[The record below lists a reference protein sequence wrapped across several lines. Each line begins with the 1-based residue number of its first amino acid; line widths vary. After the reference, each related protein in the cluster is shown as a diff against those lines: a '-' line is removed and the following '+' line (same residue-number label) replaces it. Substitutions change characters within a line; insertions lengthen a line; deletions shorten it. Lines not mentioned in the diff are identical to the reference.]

1 MDISIKNLLLAGI
14 GAVSVTFEK
23 GMEMIEDLVKKGEL
37 TVSQGKELTDE
48 LKRKATAQM
57 TQKPEEQP
65 LTVNKLKEVL
75 STLQLVTKDE
85 FEALNERIKRLES
98 K

>member
-14 GAVSVTFEK
+14 GAVSATFEK
-23 GMEMIEDLVKKGEL
+23 GMEMVDDLVKKGEL
-37 TVSQGKELTDE
+37 TISQGKELTDE

-57 TQKPEEQP
+57 GQKPSEQP
-65 LTVNKLKEVL
+65 LTAEQLKQIL
-75 STLQLVTKDE
+75 STLQLVTKND
-85 FEALNERIKRLES
+85 FDALNERVKRLES

>member
-23 GMEMIEDLVKKGEL
+23 GMEMIDDLVKKGEL
-37 TVSQGKELTDE
+37 TMSQGKELTDE

-65 LTVNKLKEVL
+65 LTVDKLKEVL